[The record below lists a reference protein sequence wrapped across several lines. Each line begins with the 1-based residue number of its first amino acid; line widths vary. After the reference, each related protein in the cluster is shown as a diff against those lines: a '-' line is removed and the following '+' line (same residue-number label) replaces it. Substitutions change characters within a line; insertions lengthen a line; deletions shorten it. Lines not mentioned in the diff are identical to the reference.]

1 MGGGNYQNHKG
12 RQANQL
18 KYTLVEDRDR
28 CNNGGGVMDTQNES
42 ERSFNNRSRED
53 ESKENKTVER
63 VECKNC

>member
-1 MGGGNYQNHKG
+1 
-12 RQANQL
+12 
-18 KYTLVEDRDR
+18 
-28 CNNGGGVMDTQNES
+28 MDTQNES